1 MLSLNTNTQ
10 FSAQYSPHFILAA
23 AGFPEVSDWG
33 ELCVDGLAIEPAV
46 VQVHNGFLCILLVTK
61 LHPKDTHIL
70 RKLLVEAHHDSTPF
84 KYTKILKL
92 TLT

>member
-1 MLSLNTNTQ
+1 MPFPAAAVQLPPQ
-10 FSAQYSPHFILAA
+10 FPRYWFQMHEVAETTSGAFSHFILAA

-61 LHPKDTHIL
+61 LDIDIADEVVT
-70 RKLLVEAHHDSTPF
+70 
-84 KYTKILKL
+84 
-92 TLT
+92 